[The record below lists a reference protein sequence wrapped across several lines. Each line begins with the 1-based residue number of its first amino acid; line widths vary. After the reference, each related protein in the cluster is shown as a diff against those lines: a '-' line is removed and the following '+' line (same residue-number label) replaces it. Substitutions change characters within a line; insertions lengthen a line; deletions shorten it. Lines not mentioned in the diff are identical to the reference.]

1 MRFFLASHNKGKRD
15 EVARILAPLGVELV
29 IPEDIDKPYIPPE
42 ETGTTFAENAM
53 IKARHGCEWSGL
65 PAIADDSGLCVDA
78 LGGAPGVHTARYGGE
93 DLPYHEKMSLLVSEL
108 RDVPPEKRG
117 AAYVCSI
124 ACVFPDGRTVTAEG
138 TCRGVIG
145 YGESGDGG
153 FGFDPIFYVGGVSMA
168 SLTDAQKDAISHR
181 GAALA
186 KFAERLSEASQ

>member
-108 RDVPPEKRG
+108 RDVPPEKRFLFH
-117 AAYVCSI
+117 YS
-124 ACVFPDGRTVTAEG
+124 
-138 TCRGVIG
+138 
-145 YGESGDGG
+145 
-153 FGFDPIFYVGGVSMA
+153 
-168 SLTDAQKDAISHR
+168 
-181 GAALA
+181 
-186 KFAERLSEASQ
+186 